1 MQCIKITH
9 TGQNITIRVIK
20 YTIEVKKRGIMFKS
34 IKGKVKNERLWKEKN
49 NKYLKELQNFFDK
62 AENINDENLK
72 RKIVGQMLKCDE
84 VLTQIAENKF
94 QEFYQLGYKEAKKE

>member
-20 YTIEVKKRGIMFKS
+20 YTIEVKKRGIMFKL

-94 QEFYQLGYKEAKKE
+94 QEFYQLR